1 MAIVEEVTAE
11 IKAAMRGKQKERLA
25 ALRMVRAAFIEALKT
40 ERDSDE
46 LSDEEALGIIKRLA
60 KQRRDSIVAYEAGGR
75 QDLVDAEA
83 AELAILEEFL
93 PSLADEATTR
103 QWVADAVSQVGASG
117 MGDMG
122 KVMGALMAAHKAEL
136 DGKLASR
143 LVREALAG

>member
-1 MAIVEEVTAE
+1 MAIVEDVTAE

-122 KVMGALMAAHKAEL
+122 KVMGALIAAHKAEL
-136 DGKLASR
+136 DGKVASR

>member
-122 KVMGALMAAHKAEL
+122 KVMGALMAGHKAEL

>member
-40 ERDSDE
+40 ERDSDA
-46 LSDEEALGIIKRLA
+46 LSDEEAVGIIKRLA

-103 QWVADAVSQVGASG
+103 QWVAEAVSQAGASG